1 MVHPQLEVDVSNYES
16 KMPTHTC
23 GQKKTTSFCDH
34 DTFILTYYEFDIIP
48 GENFIKG
55 RIEYNKQLSE
65 DYEEDVD

>member
-1 MVHPQLEVDVSNYES
+1 
-16 KMPTHTC
+16 MPTHTC

-48 GENFIKG
+48 GENVIKG